1 MIMPTRMT
9 SASLL
14 TFHSLPLNTNS
25 AAAANCPPLEAM
37 TNTLNAS
44 V

>member
-1 MIMPTRMT
+1 MTMPTRMT
-9 SASLL
+9 SASLF
-14 TFHSLPLNTNS
+14 TFHSLPLVRNS
-25 AAAANCPPLEAM
+25 AAATNWPPLEAM

>member
-1 MIMPTRMT
+1 MTMPTRMT
-9 SASLL
+9 SASLF

-25 AAAANCPPLEAM
+25 AAAANWPPLDA
-37 TNTLNAS
+37 TTKTLKAS